1 MDGEMWL
8 EGRRERGG
16 TLSSLLSRVRRH
28 LELGRKPSVRHLPI
42 EEPADTLEQVGFDK
56 YPSKTAHQLLLFE
69 DIFFEVLQTQVHLY
83 AFGGGGG
90 QHTESR
96 AGTPA
101 AIEDAVRAGRAV

>member
-8 EGRRERGG
+8 DGRRERVG
-16 TLSSLLSRVRRH
+16 TSSSLLSRVRRH

-83 AFGGGGG
+83 AFGGGGV

-96 AGTPA
+96 NTGSE
-101 AIEDAVRAGRAV
+101 IDGRVRAGRAV